1 MLTDVALD
9 SAASKSLCE
18 GDCGD
23 PVTVCL
29 LLFASAASL
38 PMMAVGVLDLV
49 VLVAHSYSATIAEV
63 GS

>member
-1 MLTDVALD
+1 MALD

-49 VLVAHSYSATIAEV
+49 VLAVAHSYSATIADV